1 MEERTRLDLIEAA
14 VLDLL
19 EDLSKTQERL
29 AEIQHELHRSDADAL
44 ATGARLAT
52 TETSLRDARARLVR
66 AEVQLQDVARP
77 CELLGVRREMFE
89 HKADV
94 LRWLAGSLVIGCIGG
109 AIFVSAVVSNIS
121 STVPAPP
128 APIIIDLR

>member
-1 MEERTRLDLIEAA
+1 MEEKTRLDVIEAA

-44 ATGARLAT
+44 ATGTRLAT
-52 TETSLRDARARLVR
+52 TETSLRDARVRLAR

-77 CELLGVRREMFE
+77 CELQGVRREIFE
-89 HKADV
+89 NKADV
-94 LRWLAGSLVIGCIGG
+94 LRWLAGSLAIGCVGG
-109 AIFVSAVVSNIS
+109 VIFVSTMVGNIS
-121 STVPAPP
+121 PPPTATP
-128 APIIIDLR
+128 APIIINIR